1 MKNKNNTGNGSRIR
15 RSNFSLSIKGL
26 LTGIIIFA
34 GIQPTVQSQQAEYTR
49 PAFRLGVAAGA
60 NLNFYRGST
69 QELNLNLTVPAVFH
83 DGFGVGLFVAPLLEY
98 HRPGTILGFMLQAGF
113 DSRRGAFD
121 QIINPCFDCPAD
133 LSTNL
138 SYITIEP
145 SLRFAPFKSDFYLF
159 AGPRFAFNRGKE
171 FKYELGVDPL
181 FPDAELLPAEE
192 ADFSEINKTIISM
205 QVGAGVDI
213 PLSSTY
219 KQTQAILSPF
229 IALHPHFG
237 QNPRAIET
245 WNLTTVRAGIALKFG
260 RGQQIIKPLVTPDSP
275 AQLPVFKFTVHSP
288 ENIPVERRVR
298 ETFPLRNYVFFE
310 EGSIVVPDRYLLLEK
325 NQVKDFKQDQLEVFI
340 PKRLSGRSDRQMIV
354 YYNIL
359 NIVGDR
365 LGQNP
370 SASIMLT
377 GASAEG
383 VPDGLAMA
391 ESIKKYLVEVFA
403 INASR
408 IKTEGRIKPRIPS
421 EQIGGT
427 KELALLREEDRRVSI
442 WSESEAMMM
451 EFQSGPDAPLKPV
464 EINAVQTAPI
474 DSYVTF
480 NVEGAKKAFS
490 SWSLE
495 VRDEKGILQNFGPY
509 TGESISIPGKTIM
522 GTKPQGDYKV
532 TMVGTTKSG
541 MTVKREVPVSMK
553 LWAPSEAEQGLRYSL
568 IFEFDKSDVISTY
581 DKYLTDVVAP
591 SIPKNGSVVIHGYTD
606 VIGTEDSNLSLAW
619 NRANEVKR
627 IIENALKFKGR
638 SDVRFEVY
646 GFGEDQDLSPFA
658 NDTPE
663 ERFYNRSVVIDIIP
677 AK

>member
-1 MKNKNNTGNGSRIR
+1 MKNKINIRNGLRLPWSGL
-15 RSNFSLSIKGL
+15 FLSIKSL
-26 LTGIIIFA
+26 LIGIILFTGIQLTLQA
-34 GIQPTVQSQQAEYTR
+34 QQAQYTR

-69 QELNLNLTVPAVFH
+69 QELNLNLTVPAAFH

-98 HRPGTILGFMLQAGF
+98 HRPGTVLGFMLQAGF

-145 SLRFAPFKSDFYLF
+145 SLRFAPFKSNFYLF

-181 FPDAELLPAEE
+181 FPEAELLPAEE
-192 ADFSEINKTIISM
+192 DDFSEMNKTIISM

-219 KQTQAILSPF
+219 KPTQAILSPF

-245 WNLTTVRAGIALKFG
+245 WNLTTLRAGIALKFG
-260 RGQQIIKPLVTPDSP
+260 RGQKIIVPLVVPDSP
-275 AQLPVFKFTVHSP
+275 APLPVFKFTVHSP
-288 ENIPVERRVR
+288 ANIPVERRVR

-310 EGSIVVPDRYLLLEK
+310 EGSTVISDRYLLLEK
-325 NQVKDFKQDQLEVFI
+325 NQVKDFKQDQLEVYV

-354 YYNIL
+354 YYNVL

-370 SASIMLT
+370 AADIMLT

-383 VPDGLAMA
+383 IPDGLAMA
-391 ESIKKYLVEVFA
+391 ESVKKYLVDVFG

-408 IKTEGRIKPRIPS
+408 IKTEGRIKPRLPS
-421 EQIGGT
+421 EQLDGT
-427 KELALLREEDRRVSI
+427 KELVLLREEDRRVSI

-451 EFQSGPDAPLKPV
+451 EFQSGADAPLKPV

-490 SWSLE
+490 SWTLE

-509 TGESISIPGKTIM
+509 TGETVSIPGKTIM

-532 TMVGTTKSG
+532 TMVGITKNG
-541 MTVKREVPVSMK
+541 MTVKKEVPVVMK
-553 LWAPSEAEQGLRYSL
+553 LWTPSEAEQGLRYSL

-581 DKYLTDVVAP
+581 NSYLTDVVAP
-591 SIPKNGSVVIHGYTD
+591 GIPRNGSVVIHGYTD
-606 VIGTEDSNLSLAW
+606 IIGTDESNLALAW
-619 NRANEVKR
+619 DRANEVRR
-627 IIENALKFKGR
+627 ILENALKTNGR

-646 GFGEDQDLSPFA
+646 GFGEDQALSPFA

-663 ERFYNRSVVIDIIP
+663 ERFYNRTVVIDIIP